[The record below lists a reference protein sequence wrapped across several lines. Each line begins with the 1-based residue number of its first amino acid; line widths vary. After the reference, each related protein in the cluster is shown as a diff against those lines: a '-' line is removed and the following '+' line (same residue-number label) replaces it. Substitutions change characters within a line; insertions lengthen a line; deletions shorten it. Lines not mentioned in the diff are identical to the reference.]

1 MRNLTLAALLLL
13 GHLACALG
21 GDASRPGIAARA
33 AGAGTSGG
41 GSSFDGT
48 RRLHQDAVGAAAA
61 GTQAATE
68 QALPLEQPLPLDQ
81 QQQQQQQA
89 QEDPTTQQQ
98 AAAGAQAATE
108 QALPLGQPL
117 PLVQQQQ
124 QEAAAQPPPSG
135 TPAPRCPALSRELFM
150 ERAGPGGVAMIAVM
164 NTAQWDFGLN
174 WLHHVRAAAIDYYV
188 IAAADVV
195 TSQRLT
201 ASGEPCFEWL
211 DEEAPR
217 LGERRACSWWTWWT
231 CQSLSLGARGRGLHL
246 AGAVLALHCS
256 VRWSAMPW
264 QLHPKSSALSPA
276 F

>member
-13 GHLACALG
+13 GHLACALR

-41 GSSFDGT
+41 GGSFDGT

-81 QQQQQQQA
+81 QQQQQQA

-117 PLVQQQQ
+117 PLDQQQQ
-124 QEAAAQPPPSG
+124 QEAAAQPPPSETQG
-135 TPAPRCPALSRELFM
+135 PRCPALSRELFM
-150 ERAGPGGVAMIAVM
+150 ERAGAGGVAMIAVM

-174 WLHHVRAAAIDYYV
+174 WLHHVRAAGIDYYV